1 MKTPIMKSWATG
13 EWGQYLR
20 LKHKK
25 GEMSMVTPYI
35 VFNGNCKEDTYALG
49 VKSRDKSGG
58 RYLDGM
64 KQKEGDLKW
73 NFKL

>member
-1 MKTPIMKSWATG
+1 
-13 EWGQYLR
+13 
-20 LKHKK
+20 
-25 GEMSMVTPYI
+25 MVTPYI

-64 KQKEGDLKW
+64 KQKEGSSGRSHSRMACTYQRGEQP
-73 NFKL
+73 

>member
-1 MKTPIMKSWATG
+1 
-13 EWGQYLR
+13 
-20 LKHKK
+20 
-25 GEMSMVTPYI
+25 MVTPYI